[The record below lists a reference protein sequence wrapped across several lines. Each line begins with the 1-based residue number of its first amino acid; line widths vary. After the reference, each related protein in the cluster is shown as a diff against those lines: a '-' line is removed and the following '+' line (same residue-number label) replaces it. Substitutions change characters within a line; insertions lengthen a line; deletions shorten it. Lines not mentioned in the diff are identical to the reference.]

1 MAVTDE
7 FVYLF
12 TAKGEKDVQKG
23 VDSLKTAIAG
33 LRKEYEKLDREA
45 MKDRVAQI
53 RVETAEEKK
62 KGVVEKNEAAARLR
76 ESKEQSA
83 ALLSELK
90 AKRER
95 SKLEKDS
102 FSLEVAKR
110 KEQER
115 QEKNK
120 EDALKKEQREKEK
133 ALRQDE
139 KKAVL
144 EKEALKR
151 QALLIKAGASYVAYK
166 AFQFYKNTA
175 QEAQNVSVSSFSAGV
190 DTTRLQAMGLAAKRF
205 GGDMSTM
212 SKTLQG
218 LNQTISEFKLGFNV
232 DKIAPLAAKFGVRL
246 DGVGDAETFLR
257 RIGESMQGK
266 DVETQKLIG
275 RSFGLDEATI
285 QMLSQGVDKFF
296 ESVNQFEK
304 TIQFNDSSLK
314 TYSDAQKA
322 LLELEDSSSKAMT
335 EAFVPIAKDL
345 TTIMQGLSKFFKSNV
360 VVDEFKKDF
369 YQMWTGMTL
378 GFLSPKNDNLLKRG
392 IDDEDIKSMIPTSFV
407 AEKIKTI
414 ALPNEFKTMFSKQ
427 TAQNMRLLNEN
438 VSAGGNVLTT
448 LNTYGG
454 ATNNTSNTFNMNAN
468 VNVSSGGES
477 AAIGQAAMSGTQNGL
492 LQNAAR
498 LQTMLQ
504 GTGQ

>member
-23 VDSLKTAIAG
+23 VDSLKAAISD

-62 KGVVEKNEAAARLR
+62 KGVVEKNEASARLR

-83 ALLSELK
+83 ALLAELK

-95 SKLEKDS
+95 SKLDKDA
-102 FSLEVAKR
+102 FSMEVAKR

-120 EDALKKEQREKEK
+120 QAALKKEQQEKEK
-133 ALRQDE
+133 TLRQDE
-139 KKAVL
+139 KRAAL
-144 EKEALKR
+144 EKASLKR
-151 QALLIKAGASYVAYK
+151 QALLVKAGASYVAYK
-166 AFQFYKNTA
+166 AFQFYRDTA
-175 QEAQNVSVSSFSAGV
+175 QGAQNVSVSSFSAGV

-296 ESVNQFEK
+296 DSVNQFEK

-314 TYSDAQKA
+314 TYSEAQKA
-322 LLELEDSSSKAMT
+322 LLELSDSSSKAMT
-335 EAFVPIAKDL
+335 EAFSPIAKDL
-345 TTIMQGLSKFFKSNV
+345 TTLMQGISKISRSDAFVQGLKEN
-360 VVDEFKKDF
+360 F
-369 YQMWTGMTL
+369 YDIWTGITFGAFRPKYNENYTQEDEAEFFDTL
-378 GFLSPKNDNLLKRG
+378 FPKQAAQ
-392 IDDEDIKSMIPTSFV
+392 IPAV
-407 AEKIKTI
+407 D
-414 ALPNEFKTMFSKQ
+414 LPKQ
-427 TAQNMRLLNEN
+427 AAQNMRLLNEN

-454 ATNNTSNTFNMNAN
+454 ATNNTENTFNMNAN
-468 VNVSSGGES
+468 VNISSGGELS
-477 AAIGQAAMSGTQNGL
+477 AIGQAALNGTQNGL
-492 LQNAAR
+492 IQNAAR

>member
-23 VDSLKTAIAG
+23 VDSLKAAIAG

-76 ESKEQSA
+76 ESKEKSA

-120 EDALKKEQREKEK
+120 QSALKKEQREKEK

-139 KKAVL
+139 KRAEL
-144 EKEALKR
+144 EKASLKR

-166 AFQFYKNTA
+166 AFQFYKDTA

-232 DKIAPLAAKFGVRL
+232 DKVAPLAAKFGVRL

-285 QMLSQGVDKFF
+285 QMLSQGVEKFF
-296 ESVNQFEK
+296 SSVNQFEK
-304 TIQFNDSSLK
+304 TIQFNDSTLK
-314 TYSDAQKA
+314 TYSEAQKA

-335 EAFVPIAKDL
+335 EAFAPIAKDL
-345 TTIMQGLSKFFKSNV
+345 TIIMRGISKFFKSNV
-360 VVDEFKKDF
+360 VIDEFKEDF
-369 YQMWTGMTL
+369 YKIWTGMTL
-378 GFLSPKNDNLLKRG
+378 GAFRPEY
-392 IDDEDIKSMIPTSFV
+392 DENYTKEDE
-407 AEKIKTI
+407 AEI
-414 ALPNEFKTMFSKQ
+414 FGTMFPKQ
-427 TAQNMRLLNEN
+427 AAQNMRLLNEN

>member
-12 TAKGEKDVQKG
+12 KAKGEKDVQKG

-53 RVETAEEKK
+53 RIETAEEKK

-120 EDALKKEQREKEK
+120 QSALKKEQREKEK

-139 KKAVL
+139 KRAEL
-144 EKEALKR
+144 EKASLKR

-166 AFQFYKNTA
+166 AFQFYKDTA

-296 ESVNQFEK
+296 ASVNQFEK
-304 TIQFNDSSLK
+304 TTQFNDKTLK
-314 TYSDAQKA
+314 TYSEAQKA
-322 LLELEDSSSKAMT
+322 LLELEDASSKAMT
-335 EAFVPIAKDL
+335 EAFAPIAKDL
-345 TTIMQGLSKFFKSNV
+345 TTAMRGIAKFFGSGSVISGLKEDLSSI
-360 VVDEFKKDF
+360 
-369 YQMWTGMTL
+369 WTGMTL
-378 GFLSPKNDNLLKRG
+378 GLFRPKNDENWTEA
-392 IDDEDIKSMIPTSFV
+392 DEEEFFEPIFQNK
-407 AEKIKTI
+407 AQEKISAVEI
-414 ALPNEFKTMFSKQ
+414 PNQAS
-427 TAQNMRLLNEN
+427 QNMRLLNEN
-438 VSAGGNVLTT
+438 VAAGGAVLTT
-448 LNTYGG
+448 LNSYGG
-454 ATNNTSNTFNMNAN
+454 ATNNTANTFNMNAN

>member
-23 VDSLKTAIAG
+23 VDSLKAAIAG
-33 LRKEYEKLDREA
+33 LREEYKKLDREA

-62 KGVVEKNEAAARLR
+62 KGVVEKNESAARLR
-76 ESKEQSA
+76 EAKEKSV
-83 ALLSELK
+83 ALLEELK

-95 SKLEKDS
+95 AKLDKDA
-102 FSLEVAKR
+102 FSMEVAKR

-120 EDALKKEQREKEK
+120 EAALKKEQREKEK

-139 KKAVL
+139 KRAEL
-144 EKEALKR
+144 EKASLKR
-151 QALLIKAGASYVAYK
+151 QSLLIKAAGTYVAYK
-166 AFQFYKNTA
+166 AFQFYKDTS

-205 GGDMSTM
+205 GGDMATM

-304 TIQFNDSSLK
+304 TIQFNDASLK
-314 TYSDAQKA
+314 TYSEAQKA
-322 LLELEDSSSKAMT
+322 LLELEDASSKAMT
-335 EAFVPIAKDL
+335 EIFAPIAKDL
-345 TTIMQGLSKFFKSNV
+345 TALIQGISKITKSNV
-360 VVDEFKKDF
+360 FVGALKENLYDI
-369 YQMWTGMTL
+369 WTGMTL
-378 GFLSPKNDNLLKRG
+378 GAFRPKYDENFTKE
-392 IDDEDIKSMIPTSFV
+392 DED
-407 AEKIKTI
+407 
-414 ALPNEFKTMFSKQ
+414 EFFGTMFPKQ
-427 TAQNMRLLNEN
+427 VQAKIPAVEFLEKAGQNMRLFDESVL
-438 VSAGGNVLTT
+438 SGGNVLTT

-468 VNVSSGGES
+468 VNVSSGSELS
-477 AAIGQAAMSGTQNGL
+477 AIGQAALYGTQNGL
-492 LQNAAR
+492 IQNAAR

>member
-12 TAKGEKDVQKG
+12 KAKGEKDVQKG

-62 KGVVEKNEAAARLR
+62 KGIVEKNEAAARLR
-76 ESKEQSA
+76 ESKEKSA

-95 SKLEKDS
+95 SKLDKDA
-102 FSLEVAKR
+102 FAMEVAKR

-120 EDALKKEQREKEK
+120 QAALKKEQREKEK

-139 KKAVL
+139 KRAEL
-144 EKEALKR
+144 EKASLKR
-151 QALLIKAGASYVAYK
+151 QALLIKAAASYVAYK
-166 AFQFYKNTA
+166 AFQFYKDTS

-257 RIGESMQGK
+257 RIGEAMQGK

-296 ESVNQFEK
+296 ASVNQFEK
-304 TIQFNDSSLK
+304 TIQFNDASLK
-314 TYSDAQKA
+314 TYSEAQKA
-322 LLELEDSSSKAMT
+322 LLELEDASSKAMT
-335 EAFVPIAKDL
+335 EIFAPIAKDL
-345 TTIMQGLSKFFKSNV
+345 TGLMQGISKITKSNV
-360 VVDEFKKDF
+360 FVGALKENLYDI
-369 YQMWTGMTL
+369 WTGMTL
-378 GFLSPKNDNLLKRG
+378 GAFRPKY
-392 IDDEDIKSMIPTSFV
+392 DENFTKED
-407 AEKIKTI
+407 EE
-414 ALPNEFKTMFSKQ
+414 EFFSVMNPKQ
-427 TAQNMRLLNEN
+427 TADKMRLLDEN
-438 VSAGGNVLTT
+438 VLTGGNVLTT

-454 ATNNTSNTFNMNAN
+454 ATNNTENTFNMNAN
-468 VNVSSGGES
+468 VNVSAGGELS
-477 AAIGQAAMSGTQNGL
+477 AIGQAAMSGTQNGL
-492 LQNAAR
+492 VQNAAR

>member
-12 TAKGEKDVQKG
+12 KAKGEKDVQKG
-23 VDSLKTAIAG
+23 VDSLKAAIAG
-33 LRKEYEKLDREA
+33 LREEYKKLDREA

-76 ESKEQSA
+76 EAKEKSV
-83 ALLSELK
+83 ALLAELK

-95 SKLEKDS
+95 TKLDKDA
-102 FSLEVAKR
+102 FSMEVAKR

-120 EDALKKEQREKEK
+120 QAALKKEQREKEK

-139 KKAVL
+139 KRAEL
-144 EKEALKR
+144 EKASLKR
-151 QALLIKAGASYVAYK
+151 QALLIKAAGTYVAYK
-166 AFQFYKNTA
+166 AFQFYKDTS

-205 GGDMSTM
+205 GGDMATM

-296 ESVNQFEK
+296 ASVNQFEK
-304 TIQFNDSSLK
+304 TIQFNDASLK
-314 TYSDAQKA
+314 TYSEAQKA

-335 EAFVPIAKDL
+335 EIFAPIAKDL
-345 TTIMQGLSKFFKSNV
+345 TGLIQGISKITKSNV
-360 VVDEFKKDF
+360 FVGALKENIYDI
-369 YQMWTGMTL
+369 WTGMTL
-378 GFLSPKNDNLLKRG
+378 GAFRPNFTKE
-392 IDDEDIKSMIPTSFV
+392 DED
-407 AEKIKTI
+407 
-414 ALPNEFKTMFSKQ
+414 EFFSVMNPEQ
-427 TAQNMRLLNEN
+427 TAAKMRLLDEN
-438 VSAGGNVLTT
+438 VSTGGNVLTT

-454 ATNNTSNTFNMNAN
+454 ATNNTENTFNMNAN
-468 VNVSSGGES
+468 VNVSSGSELS
-477 AAIGQAAMSGTQNGL
+477 AIGQAALYGTQNGL
-492 LQNAAR
+492 IQNAAR

>member
-62 KGVVEKNEAAARLR
+62 KGVVEKNESAARLR
-76 ESKEQSA
+76 EAKEQYA
-83 ALLSELK
+83 ALLNEIK
-90 AKRER
+90 AKREH
-95 SKLEKDS
+95 SKLDKDS

-120 EDALKKEQREKEK
+120 QSALKKEQREKEK

-151 QALLIKAGASYVAYK
+151 QALLIKTGASYVAYK
-166 AFQFYKNTA
+166 AFQFYRDTS
-175 QEAQNVSVSSFSAGV
+175 QEAQNVKVSSFSAGV

-246 DGVGDAETFLR
+246 DGVGDAETFLQ

-285 QMLSQGVDKFF
+285 QMLSQGVEKFF
-296 ESVNQFEK
+296 ASVNQFEK

-314 TYSDAQKA
+314 EYSETQKSF
-322 LLELEDSSSKAMT
+322 LTLWDTFTQSTT
-335 EAFVPIAKDL
+335 EAFAPFAKVARIIAN
-345 TTIMQGLSKFFKSNV
+345 GLSLFFGNNDV
-360 VVDEFKKDF
+360 IPDLEKDF
-369 YQMWTGMTL
+369 G
-378 GFLSPKNDNLLKRG
+378 S
-392 IDDEDIKSMIPTSFV
+392 I
-407 AEKIKTI
+407 
-414 ALPNEFKTMFSKQ
+414 FKTEYDEKFTKEDESEIFGTMFPKQ
-427 TAQNMRLLNEN
+427 AAKTMNALNEN
-438 VSAGGNVLTT
+438 VSAGENVLTT

-454 ATNNTSNTFNMNAN
+454 ATNNTANTFNMNAN
-468 VNVSSGGES
+468 VNVSAGGES

>member
-23 VDSLKTAIAG
+23 VDSLKAAIAG
-33 LRKEYEKLDREA
+33 LREEYKKLDREA

-76 ESKEQSA
+76 EAKEKSV
-83 ALLSELK
+83 ALLEELK

-95 SKLEKDS
+95 AKLDKDA
-102 FSLEVAKR
+102 FSMEVAKR

-120 EDALKKEQREKEK
+120 QSALKKERQEKEK
-133 ALRQDE
+133 ALRQEE
-139 KKAVL
+139 KRAEL
-144 EKEALKR
+144 EKAALKR
-151 QALLIKAGASYVAYK
+151 QSLLIKAAASYVAYK
-166 AFQFYKNTA
+166 AFQFYKDTA
-175 QEAQNVSVSSFSAGV
+175 QEAQNVNVSSFSAGV
-190 DTTRLQAMGLAAKRF
+190 DANRLQAMGLAAKRF

-212 SKTLQG
+212 AKTLQG

-257 RIGESMQGK
+257 RIGEAMQGK

-304 TIQFNDSSLK
+304 TIQFNDASLK
-314 TYSDAQKA
+314 TYSEAQKA
-322 LLELEDSSSKAMT
+322 LLELQDSSSKAMT
-335 EAFVPIAKDL
+335 EIFAPIAKDL
-345 TTIMQGLSKFFKSNV
+345 TVLIHGISKITKSDVFTGALKGGLYGAWTWMTGGSFIPNFTKEDE
-360 VVDEFKKDF
+360 DEF
-369 YQMWTGMTL
+369 
-378 GFLSPKNDNLLKRG
+378 
-392 IDDEDIKSMIPTSFV
+392 
-407 AEKIKTI
+407 
-414 ALPNEFKTMFSKQ
+414 FSVFEPKQ
-427 TAQNMRLLNEN
+427 TAEKMRMLNEN
-438 VSAGGNVLTT
+438 VLTGGNVLTT

-454 ATNNTSNTFNMNAN
+454 ATNNTANTFNMNAN
-468 VNVSSGGES
+468 VNVSAGGELS
-477 AAIGQAAMSGTQNGL
+477 SIGQAALSGTQNGL
-492 LQNAAR
+492 IQNAAR

>member
-76 ESKEQSA
+76 EAKEQSA
-83 ALLSELK
+83 ALLSDLK

-95 SKLEKDS
+95 SKLDKDS

-120 EDALKKEQREKEK
+120 ESALKKEQREKEK

-139 KKAVL
+139 KRAEL
-144 EKEALKR
+144 EKASLKR
-151 QALLIKAGASYVAYK
+151 QALLIKTAASYVAYK
-166 AFQFYKNTA
+166 AFQFYRDTA

-218 LNQTISEFKLGFNV
+218 LNQTVSEFKLGFNV

-285 QMLSQGVDKFF
+285 QMLSQGVEKFF
-296 ESVNQFEK
+296 ASVNQFEK

-314 TYSDAQKA
+314 EYSETQKSFLTLWDTFTQA
-322 LLELEDSSSKAMT
+322 TT
-335 EAFVPIAKDL
+335 EAFAKSAKFARIIAN
-345 TTIMQGLSKFFKSNV
+345 GLSLFFGNNDVIPDLEKDIAPIFKTKY
-360 VVDEFKKDF
+360 DENFTKE
-369 YQMWTGMTL
+369 
-378 GFLSPKNDNLLKRG
+378 
-392 IDDEDIKSMIPTSFV
+392 DE
-407 AEKIKTI
+407 AEIYG
-414 ALPNEFKTMFSKQ
+414 TMFSKQ
-427 TAQNMRLLNEN
+427 AAQNMRLSNEN

>member
-12 TAKGEKDVQKG
+12 KAKGEKDVQKG

-45 MKDRVAQI
+45 MKDHVAQI

-76 ESKEQSA
+76 EAKEQSA
-83 ALLSELK
+83 ALLSDLK

-95 SKLEKDS
+95 SKLDKDS

-120 EDALKKEQREKEK
+120 QAALKKEQREKEK

-139 KKAVL
+139 KRAEL
-144 EKEALKR
+144 EKASLKR
-151 QALLIKAGASYVAYK
+151 QALLIKTAASYVAYK
-166 AFQFYKNTA
+166 AFQFYKDTA

-205 GGDMSTM
+205 GGDMATM

-285 QMLSQGVDKFF
+285 QMLAQGVEKFF
-296 ESVNQFEK
+296 ASVNQFEK

-314 TYSDAQKA
+314 EYSETQKSFLTLWDTFTQA
-322 LLELEDSSSKAMT
+322 TT
-335 EAFVPIAKDL
+335 EAFAKSAKFARIIAN
-345 TTIMQGLSKFFKSNV
+345 GLSLFFGNNDV
-360 VVDEFKKDF
+360 IPDLEKD
-369 YQMWTGMTL
+369 
-378 GFLSPKNDNLLKRG
+378 
-392 IDDEDIKSMIPTSFV
+392 
-407 AEKIKTI
+407 I
-414 ALPNEFKTMFSKQ
+414 APIFKTKYDENFTKEDEAEIYGTMFPKQ
-427 TAQNMRLLNEN
+427 AAKTMNALNEN
-438 VSAGGNVLTT
+438 VSAGENVLTT

>member
-1 MAVTDE
+1 MA
-7 FVYLF
+7 
-12 TAKGEKDVQKG
+12 
-23 VDSLKTAIAG
+23 
-33 LRKEYEKLDREA
+33 
-45 MKDRVAQI
+45 
-53 RVETAEEKK
+53 
-62 KGVVEKNEAAARLR
+62 
-76 ESKEQSA
+76 
-83 ALLSELK
+83 
-90 AKRER
+90 
-95 SKLEKDS
+95 
-102 FSLEVAKR
+102 
-110 KEQER
+110 
-115 QEKNK
+115 
-120 EDALKKEQREKEK
+120 
-133 ALRQDE
+133 
-139 KKAVL
+139 
-144 EKEALKR
+144 
-151 QALLIKAGASYVAYK
+151 
-166 AFQFYKNTA
+166 
-175 QEAQNVSVSSFSAGV
+175 
-190 DTTRLQAMGLAAKRF
+190 
-205 GGDMSTM
+205 TM

-257 RIGESMQGK
+257 RIGEAMQGK

-296 ESVNQFEK
+296 ASVNQFEK

-314 TYSDAQKA
+314 EYSETQKSFLTLWDTFTQA
-322 LLELEDSSSKAMT
+322 TT
-335 EAFVPIAKDL
+335 EAFAPFAKVARIIAN
-345 TTIMQGLSKFFKSNV
+345 GLSLFFGNNDV
-360 VVDEFKKDF
+360 IPDLEKD
-369 YQMWTGMTL
+369 
-378 GFLSPKNDNLLKRG
+378 
-392 IDDEDIKSMIPTSFV
+392 
-407 AEKIKTI
+407 I
-414 ALPNEFKTMFSKQ
+414 APIFKTKYDKNFTKEDEAEIYGTLFSKQ
-427 TAQNMRLLNEN
+427 TAQNMRLSNEN

>member
-12 TAKGEKDVQKG
+12 KAKGEKDVQKG
-23 VDSLKTAIAG
+23 VDSLKAAITG

-83 ALLSELK
+83 ALLFELK

-115 QEKNK
+115 QERNK
-120 EDALKKEQREKEK
+120 EAALKKEQREKEK

-166 AFQFYKNTA
+166 AFQFYKDTA

-314 TYSDAQKA
+314 TYSEAQKA
-322 LLELEDSSSKAMT
+322 LLDLEDSSSKAMT
-335 EAFVPIAKDL
+335 EIFSPIAKDL
-345 TTIMQGLSKFFKSNV
+345 TGLMQGISKIMKSEVFVGSLKENLYDIWRGMTPGAIWRPTYNENWTKEDEAEFFGTMFPKQAAQNP
-360 VVDEFKKDF
+360 VVDI
-369 YQMWTGMTL
+369 
-378 GFLSPKNDNLLKRG
+378 PKQ
-392 IDDEDIKSMIPTSFV
+392 
-407 AEKIKTI
+407 A
-414 ALPNEFKTMFSKQ
+414 
-427 TAQNMRLLNEN
+427 AQNMRLLNEN

-477 AAIGQAAMSGTQNGL
+477 TAIGQAAMTGTQNGL

>member
-23 VDSLKTAIAG
+23 VDSLKNAIAG
-33 LRKEYEKLDREA
+33 LREEYKKLDREA

-76 ESKEQSA
+76 EAKEKSA
-83 ALLSELK
+83 ALLNEIK

-95 SKLEKDS
+95 SKLDKDA
-102 FSLEVAKR
+102 FAMEVAKR

-120 EDALKKEQREKEK
+120 QSALKKERQEKEK
-133 ALRQDE
+133 ALRQEE
-139 KKAVL
+139 KRAEL
-144 EKEALKR
+144 EKAALKR
-151 QALLIKAGASYVAYK
+151 QSLLIKAAASYVAYK
-166 AFQFYKNTA
+166 AFQFYKDTS
-175 QEAQNVSVSSFSAGV
+175 QEAQNVNVSSFSAGV
-190 DTTRLQAMGLAAKRF
+190 DATRLQAMGLAAKRF

-212 SKTLQG
+212 AKTLQG

-257 RIGESMQGK
+257 RIGEAMQGK

-304 TIQFNDSSLK
+304 TIQFNDASLK
-314 TYSDAQKA
+314 TYSEAQKA
-322 LLELEDSSSKAMT
+322 LLELQDSSSKAMT
-335 EAFVPIAKDL
+335 EIFAPIAKDL
-345 TTIMQGLSKFFKSNV
+345 TVLVQGISKITKSNV
-360 VVDEFKKDF
+360 FTGALKGGLYGAWTWMTGGSFIPNFSKEDEDEF
-369 YQMWTGMTL
+369 
-378 GFLSPKNDNLLKRG
+378 
-392 IDDEDIKSMIPTSFV
+392 
-407 AEKIKTI
+407 
-414 ALPNEFKTMFSKQ
+414 FSVFEPKQ
-427 TAQNMRLLNEN
+427 TAEKMRMLNEN
-438 VSAGGNVLTT
+438 VLTGGNVLTT

-454 ATNNTSNTFNMNAN
+454 ATNNTANTFNMNAN
-468 VNVSSGGES
+468 VNVSAGGELS
-477 AAIGQAAMSGTQNGL
+477 SIGQAALSGTQNGL
-492 LQNAAR
+492 IQNAAR

>member
-23 VDSLKTAIAG
+23 VDSLKAAIAG
-33 LRKEYEKLDREA
+33 LREEYKKLDREA

-76 ESKEQSA
+76 EAKEKSV
-83 ALLSELK
+83 ALLEELK

-95 SKLEKDS
+95 AKLDKDA
-102 FSLEVAKR
+102 FSMEVAKR

-120 EDALKKEQREKEK
+120 EAALKKEQREKEK

-139 KKAVL
+139 KRAEL
-144 EKEALKR
+144 EKASLKR
-151 QALLIKAGASYVAYK
+151 QSLLIKAAASYVAYK
-166 AFQFYKNTA
+166 AFQFYKDTS

-205 GGDMSTM
+205 GGDMATM

-257 RIGESMQGK
+257 RIGEAMQGK

-285 QMLSQGVDKFF
+285 QMLSHGVDKFF
-296 ESVNQFEK
+296 ASVNQFEK
-304 TIQFNDSSLK
+304 TIQFNDASLK
-314 TYSDAQKA
+314 TYSEAQKA
-322 LLELEDSSSKAMT
+322 LLELEDASSKAMT
-335 EAFVPIAKDL
+335 EIFAPIAKDL
-345 TTIMQGLSKFFKSNV
+345 TVLIQGISKITKNNGFTGALKGGLYGAWTWMTGGAFIPDFTKEDE
-360 VVDEFKKDF
+360 DEF
-369 YQMWTGMTL
+369 
-378 GFLSPKNDNLLKRG
+378 
-392 IDDEDIKSMIPTSFV
+392 
-407 AEKIKTI
+407 
-414 ALPNEFKTMFSKQ
+414 FSVMKPEQ
-427 TAQNMRLLNEN
+427 TAAKMRLLDEN
-438 VSAGGNVLTT
+438 VSTGGNVLTT
-448 LNTYGG
+448 LNNYGG

-468 VNVSSGGES
+468 VNVSSGSELS
-477 AAIGQAAMSGTQNGL
+477 AIGQAALYGTQNGL
-492 LQNAAR
+492 IQNAAR

>member
-12 TAKGEKDVQKG
+12 KAKGEKDVQKG
-23 VDSLKTAIAG
+23 VDSLKSAIAG

-53 RVETAEEKK
+53 RVEIAEEKK
-62 KGVVEKNEAAARLR
+62 KGIVEKNEAAARLR
-76 ESKEQSA
+76 EAKEKA
-83 ALLSELK
+83 YTLLNEIK
-90 AKRER
+90 AKREL
-95 SKLEKDS
+95 SKLDKDALS
-102 FSLEVAKR
+102 IEVTKR

-120 EDALKKEQREKEK
+120 QAALKKEQREKEK

-139 KKAVL
+139 KRAEL
-144 EKEALKR
+144 EKASLKR
-151 QALLIKAGASYVAYK
+151 QALLIKMAASYVAYK
-166 AFQFYKNTA
+166 AFQFYKDTA

-285 QMLSQGVDKFF
+285 QMLAQGVEKFF
-296 ESVNQFEK
+296 ASVNQFEK

-314 TYSDAQKA
+314 EYSETQKSFLTLWDTFTQA
-322 LLELEDSSSKAMT
+322 TT
-335 EAFVPIAKDL
+335 EAFAPFAKVARIIAN
-345 TTIMQGLSKFFKSNV
+345 GLSLFFGNNDV
-360 VVDEFKKDF
+360 IPDLEKD
-369 YQMWTGMTL
+369 
-378 GFLSPKNDNLLKRG
+378 
-392 IDDEDIKSMIPTSFV
+392 
-407 AEKIKTI
+407 I
-414 ALPNEFKTMFSKQ
+414 APMFKTKYDENFTKEDEAEFFGTMFPKQ
-427 TAQNMRLLNEN
+427 AAQNMRLSNEN

-477 AAIGQAAMSGTQNGL
+477 VAIGQAAMSGTQNGL

>member
-1 MAVTDE
+1 MAVIDE

-12 TAKGEKDVQKG
+12 KAKGEKDVQKG
-23 VDSLKTAIAG
+23 VDSLKAAVAG

-95 SKLEKDS
+95 SKLDKDS
-102 FSLEVAKR
+102 FSLEVSKR

-115 QEKNK
+115 QERNK
-120 EDALKKEQREKEK
+120 ESALKKEQREKEK

-139 KKAVL
+139 KRAEL
-144 EKEALKR
+144 EKASLKR

-166 AFQFYKNTA
+166 AFQFYKDTA

-296 ESVNQFEK
+296 ASVNQFEK

-314 TYSDAQKA
+314 TYSEAQKA
-322 LLELEDSSSKAMT
+322 LLEFNDASSKAMT
-335 EAFVPIAKDL
+335 EAFSPIAKDL
-345 TTIMQGLSKFFKSNV
+345 TTLMRGISKVSRSDVFVRGLKENIY
-360 VVDEFKKDF
+360 DI
-369 YQMWTGMTL
+369 WTGMTL
-378 GFLSPKNDNLLKRG
+378 GAFSPKY
-392 IDDEDIKSMIPTSFV
+392 DENFTKEDE
-407 AEKIKTI
+407 AEI
-414 ALPNEFKTMFSKQ
+414 FGTMFPKQ
-427 TAQNMRLLNEN
+427 AAQNPVVDIPKQAAQNMRLLNEN

>member
-23 VDSLKTAIAG
+23 VDSLKAAIAG
-33 LRKEYEKLDREA
+33 LREEYKKLDREA

-76 ESKEQSA
+76 EAKEKSA
-83 ALLSELK
+83 ALLNEIK

-95 SKLEKDS
+95 AKLDKDA
-102 FSLEVAKR
+102 FAMEVAKR

-120 EDALKKEQREKEK
+120 QSALKKERQEKEK
-133 ALRQDE
+133 ALRQEE
-139 KKAVL
+139 KRAEL
-144 EKEALKR
+144 EKAALKR
-151 QALLIKAGASYVAYK
+151 QSLLIKAAASYVAYK
-166 AFQFYKNTA
+166 AFQFYKDTS
-175 QEAQNVSVSSFSAGV
+175 QEAQNVNVSSFSAGV
-190 DTTRLQAMGLAAKRF
+190 DATRLQAMGLAAKRF

-212 SKTLQG
+212 AKTLQG

-257 RIGESMQGK
+257 RIGEAMQGK

-304 TIQFNDSSLK
+304 TIQFNDASLK
-314 TYSDAQKA
+314 TYSEAQKA
-322 LLELEDSSSKAMT
+322 LLELQDSSSKAMT
-335 EAFVPIAKDL
+335 EIFAPIAKDL
-345 TTIMQGLSKFFKSNV
+345 TVLIQGISKITKSNV
-360 VVDEFKKDF
+360 FTGALKGGLYGAWTWMTGGSFIPNFSKEDEDEF
-369 YQMWTGMTL
+369 
-378 GFLSPKNDNLLKRG
+378 
-392 IDDEDIKSMIPTSFV
+392 
-407 AEKIKTI
+407 
-414 ALPNEFKTMFSKQ
+414 FSVFEPKQ
-427 TAQNMRLLNEN
+427 TAEKMRLLNEN
-438 VSAGGNVLTT
+438 VLTGGNVLTT

-454 ATNNTSNTFNMNAN
+454 ATNNTANTFNMNAN
-468 VNVSSGGES
+468 VNVSAGGELS
-477 AAIGQAAMSGTQNGL
+477 SIGQAALSGTQNGL
-492 LQNAAR
+492 IQNAAR

>member
-76 ESKEQSA
+76 EAKEQSA

-95 SKLEKDS
+95 SKLDKDS

-120 EDALKKEQREKEK
+120 ESALKKEQREKEK

-139 KKAVL
+139 KRAEL
-144 EKEALKR
+144 EKASLKR
-151 QALLIKAGASYVAYK
+151 QALLIKAGASYVAFK
-166 AFQFYKNTA
+166 AFQFYKDTA
-175 QEAQNVSVSSFSAGV
+175 QEAQNVKVSSFSSGV
-190 DTTRLQAMGLAAKRF
+190 DATRLQAMGLAAKRF

-285 QMLSQGVDKFF
+285 QMLSQGVEKFF
-296 ESVNQFEK
+296 ASVNQFEK

-314 TYSDAQKA
+314 EYSETQKSFLTLWDTFTQA
-322 LLELEDSSSKAMT
+322 TT
-335 EAFVPIAKDL
+335 EAFAKSAKFVRIIAN
-345 TTIMQGLSKFFKSNV
+345 GLSLFFGNNDV
-360 VVDEFKKDF
+360 IPDLEKD
-369 YQMWTGMTL
+369 
-378 GFLSPKNDNLLKRG
+378 
-392 IDDEDIKSMIPTSFV
+392 
-407 AEKIKTI
+407 I
-414 ALPNEFKTMFSKQ
+414 APMFKTKYDENFTKEDESEIFGTMFPKQ
-427 TAQNMRLLNEN
+427 AAKTMNALNEN
-438 VSAGGNVLTT
+438 VSAGENVLTT

>member
-12 TAKGEKDVQKG
+12 KAKGEKDVQNG

-76 ESKEQSA
+76 ESKEKSA

-95 SKLEKDS
+95 SKLDKDS

-120 EDALKKEQREKEK
+120 QSALKKERQEKEK

-139 KKAVL
+139 KRAEL
-144 EKEALKR
+144 EKAALKR
-151 QALLIKAGASYVAYK
+151 QALLIKAAASYVAYK
-166 AFQFYKNTA
+166 AVQFYKDTA
-175 QEAQNVSVSSFSAGV
+175 QEAQNVNVSSFSAGV
-190 DTTRLQAMGLAAKRF
+190 DATRLQAMGLAAKRF
-205 GGDMSTM
+205 GGDMATM

-232 DKIAPLAAKFGVRL
+232 DKVAPLAAKFGVRL

-285 QMLSQGVDKFF
+285 QMLSQGVEKFF
-296 ESVNQFEK
+296 ASVNQFEK

-314 TYSDAQKA
+314 TYSEAQKA
-322 LLELEDSSSKAMT
+322 WLELQDSSSKAMT
-335 EAFVPIAKDL
+335 EIFSPIAKDITRL
-345 TTIMQGLSKFFKSNV
+345 MQSFSRITKSNV
-360 VVDEFKKDF
+360 FIGDLKENIYDI
-369 YQMWTGMTL
+369 WTGMTL
-378 GFLSPKNDNLLKRG
+378 GAFRPKY
-392 IDDEDIKSMIPTSFV
+392 DENWKKADE
-407 AEKIKTI
+407 AEIFGTMFPKQ
-414 ALPNEFKTMFSKQ
+414 AAKTM
-427 TAQNMRLLNEN
+427 NEN
-438 VSAGGNVLTT
+438 ISAGENVLTT

-477 AAIGQAAMSGTQNGL
+477 AAIGQAAMLGTQNGL

>member
-23 VDSLKTAIAG
+23 VDSLKAAISD

-62 KGVVEKNEAAARLR
+62 KGVVEKNEASARLR

-83 ALLSELK
+83 ALLAELK

-95 SKLEKDS
+95 SKLDKDA
-102 FSLEVAKR
+102 FSMEVAKR

-120 EDALKKEQREKEK
+120 QAALKKEQQEKEK
-133 ALRQDE
+133 TLRQDE
-139 KKAVL
+139 KRAAL
-144 EKEALKR
+144 EKASLKR
-151 QALLIKAGASYVAYK
+151 QALLVKAGASYVAYK
-166 AFQFYKNTA
+166 AFQFYRDTA
-175 QEAQNVSVSSFSAGV
+175 QDAQNVSVSSFSAGV

-296 ESVNQFEK
+296 DSVNQFEK

-314 TYSDAQKA
+314 TYSEAQKA
-322 LLELEDSSSKAMT
+322 LLELSDSSSKAMT
-335 EAFVPIAKDL
+335 EAFSPIAKDL
-345 TTIMQGLSKFFKSNV
+345 TTLMQGISKISRSDAFVQGLKEN
-360 VVDEFKKDF
+360 F
-369 YQMWTGMTL
+369 YDIWTGMTL
-378 GFLSPKNDNLLKRG
+378 GAFRPEYDENYTKE
-392 IDDEDIKSMIPTSFV
+392 DEDEIFG
-407 AEKIKTI
+407 
-414 ALPNEFKTMFSKQ
+414 TMFPKQ
-427 TAQNMRLLNEN
+427 AAQYPAVDIPKQAAQNMRLLNEN

-454 ATNNTSNTFNMNAN
+454 ATNNTENTFNMNAN
-468 VNVSSGGES
+468 VNISSGGELS
-477 AAIGQAAMSGTQNGL
+477 AIGQAALNGTQNGL
-492 LQNAAR
+492 IQNAAR

>member
-23 VDSLKTAIAG
+23 VDSLKKAIAG
-33 LRKEYEKLDREA
+33 LREEYKKLDREA

-76 ESKEQSA
+76 EAKEKSV
-83 ALLSELK
+83 ALLEELK

-95 SKLEKDS
+95 AKLDKDA
-102 FSLEVAKR
+102 FAMEVAKR

-120 EDALKKEQREKEK
+120 QSALKKERQEKEK
-133 ALRQDE
+133 ALRQEE
-139 KKAVL
+139 KRAEL
-144 EKEALKR
+144 EKAALKR
-151 QALLIKAGASYVAYK
+151 QSLLIKAAASYVAYK
-166 AFQFYKNTA
+166 AFQFYKDTS
-175 QEAQNVSVSSFSAGV
+175 QEAQNVNVSSFSAGV
-190 DTTRLQAMGLAAKRF
+190 DATRLQAMGLAAKRF

-212 SKTLQG
+212 AKTLQG

-257 RIGESMQGK
+257 RIGEAMQGK

-304 TIQFNDSSLK
+304 TIQFNDASLK
-314 TYSDAQKA
+314 TYSEAQKA
-322 LLELEDSSSKAMT
+322 LLELQDSSSKAMT
-335 EAFVPIAKDL
+335 EIFAPIAKDL
-345 TTIMQGLSKFFKSNV
+345 TVLIQGISKITKSNV
-360 VVDEFKKDF
+360 FTGALKGGLYGAWTWMTGGSFIPNFTKEDEDEF
-369 YQMWTGMTL
+369 
-378 GFLSPKNDNLLKRG
+378 
-392 IDDEDIKSMIPTSFV
+392 
-407 AEKIKTI
+407 
-414 ALPNEFKTMFSKQ
+414 FSVFEPKQ
-427 TAQNMRLLNEN
+427 TAEKMRMLNEN
-438 VSAGGNVLTT
+438 VLTGGNVLTT

-454 ATNNTSNTFNMNAN
+454 ATNNTANTFNMNAN
-468 VNVSSGGES
+468 VNVSAGGELS
-477 AAIGQAAMSGTQNGL
+477 SIGQAALSGTQNGL
-492 LQNAAR
+492 IQNAAR

>member
-12 TAKGEKDVQKG
+12 KAKGEKDVQKG

-95 SKLEKDS
+95 TKLEKDS

-120 EDALKKEQREKEK
+120 ESALNKEQREKEK
-133 ALRQDE
+133 SLRQDE

-166 AFQFYKNTA
+166 AFQFYKDTA

-285 QMLSQGVDKFF
+285 QMLSQGVEKFF
-296 ESVNQFEK
+296 SSVNQFEK

-314 TYSDAQKA
+314 EYSETQKSFLTLWDTFTQA
-322 LLELEDSSSKAMT
+322 TT
-335 EAFVPIAKDL
+335 EAFAKSAKFARIIAN
-345 TTIMQGLSKFFKSNV
+345 GLSLFFGNNDV
-360 VVDEFKKDF
+360 IPDLEKD
-369 YQMWTGMTL
+369 
-378 GFLSPKNDNLLKRG
+378 
-392 IDDEDIKSMIPTSFV
+392 
-407 AEKIKTI
+407 I
-414 ALPNEFKTMFSKQ
+414 APMFKTKYDENFTKEDEAEIFGTMFPKQ
-427 TAQNMRLLNEN
+427 AAQNMRLSNEN

>member
-23 VDSLKTAIAG
+23 VDSLKNAIAG
-33 LRKEYEKLDREA
+33 LREEYKKLDREA

-76 ESKEQSA
+76 EAKEKSV
-83 ALLSELK
+83 ALLEELK

-95 SKLEKDS
+95 AKLDKDA
-102 FSLEVAKR
+102 FAMEVAKR

-120 EDALKKEQREKEK
+120 QSALKKERQEKEK
-133 ALRQDE
+133 ALRQEE
-139 KKAVL
+139 KRAEL
-144 EKEALKR
+144 EKAALKR
-151 QALLIKAGASYVAYK
+151 QSLLIKAAASYVAYK
-166 AFQFYKNTA
+166 AFQFYKDTA
-175 QEAQNVSVSSFSAGV
+175 QEAQNVNVSSFSAGV
-190 DTTRLQAMGLAAKRF
+190 DATRLQAMGLAAKRF

-257 RIGESMQGK
+257 RIGEAMQGK

-304 TIQFNDSSLK
+304 TIQFNDASLK
-314 TYSDAQKA
+314 TYSEAQKA
-322 LLELEDSSSKAMT
+322 LLELQDSSSKAMT
-335 EAFVPIAKDL
+335 EIFAPIAKDL
-345 TTIMQGLSKFFKSNV
+345 TVLIQGISKITKSNV
-360 VVDEFKKDF
+360 FTGALKGGLYGAWTWMTGGSFIPNFTKEDEDEF
-369 YQMWTGMTL
+369 
-378 GFLSPKNDNLLKRG
+378 
-392 IDDEDIKSMIPTSFV
+392 
-407 AEKIKTI
+407 
-414 ALPNEFKTMFSKQ
+414 FSVFEPKQ
-427 TAQNMRLLNEN
+427 TAEKMRMLNEN
-438 VSAGGNVLTT
+438 VLTGGNVLTT

-454 ATNNTSNTFNMNAN
+454 ATNNTANTFNMNAN
-468 VNVSSGGES
+468 VNVSAGGELS
-477 AAIGQAAMSGTQNGL
+477 SIGQAALSGTQNGL
-492 LQNAAR
+492 IQNAAR